1 MFLSFNL
8 QYLNMNGEG
17 LLRLGFLYLSCFLTA
32 REKRD
37 SNEARVCYCLC
48 VPESQ
53 TCGTLSGAK
62 DFARFIS
69 LK

>member
-1 MFLSFNL
+1 MFYPIKSSLGSEFDT
-8 QYLNMNGEG
+8 GR
-17 LLRLGFLYLSCFLTA
+17 LLCYFLTA

-37 SNEARVCYCLC
+37 SNEARVCYCLG